1 MITTLFFCIFVSVF
15 GRPTILKDI
24 VLVGD
29 SITNNAFKEGRDGFG
44 TSLSK
49 VYTNQFNVINKGIT
63 KYTCYDGLVLA
74 DSIIIDYPNIALTI
88 IYLGGND
95 AASYSNVTIPVYYKN
110 MKEMA
115 LKMNAV
121 GKVILITPNPV
132 WTEDNPSRTNEKTIL
147 FRTTIIKIGNE
158 TNIPVLDLWPVLIG
172 GDLDYSK

>member
-1 MITTLFFCIFVSVF
+1 M
-15 GRPTILKDI
+15 
-24 VLVGD
+24 
-29 SITNNAFKEGRDGFG
+29 
-44 TSLSK
+44 SLSK

-121 GKVILITPNPV
+121 GKVILITPCISISLLMALWNANTSSSPLNI
-132 WTEDNPSRTNEKTIL
+132 EDFNPSTPNFKSSNNNLSECRTSCGSNSPAS
-147 FRTTIIKIGNE
+147 
-158 TNIPVLDLWPVLIG
+158 NI
-172 GDLDYSK
+172 